1 MNICVPCFFTFHI
14 LLLVMILVSVIIPCY
29 NSERYIVQSIESVI
43 MQTFQQWEM
52 IIVDDCSTD
61 NSADIIK
68 KYEAKDFR
76 IRYLKTNEPS
86 GSPSIPRNIGIR
98 EARGRY
104 IAFLDSDDIW
114 LPKKLEE
121 QLKFI
126 DQPNVAMVFSN
137 FEKVDQAG
145 RRTKRKIIAPS
156 VVDYHL
162 LLRGNCIGC
171 LTVMY
176 DTEKVGKM
184 YFKNVRHEDCALWLS
199 ILKKGY
205 KAQNTNSVMALYR
218 VGNHS
223 ISSNKMKILSWQWN
237 ILRKE
242 EKLPWGRAVFLYIH
256 YAVKALLKAI
266 K

>member
-1 MNICVPCFFTFHI
+1 
-14 LLLVMILVSVIIPCY
+14 MILVSVIIPCY

-184 YFKNVRHEDCALWLS
+184 YFKNVRHEDCALGFLS
-199 ILKKGY
+199 
-205 KAQNTNSVMALYR
+205 
-218 VGNHS
+218 
-223 ISSNKMKILSWQWN
+223 
-237 ILRKE
+237 
-242 EKLPWGRAVFLYIH
+242 
-256 YAVKALLKAI
+256 
-266 K
+266 

>member
-1 MNICVPCFFTFHI
+1 
-14 LLLVMILVSVIIPCY
+14 MILVSVIIPCY

-145 RRTKRKIIAPS
+145 RRTKRKIIAP
-156 VVDYHL
+156 L
-162 LLRGNCIGC
+162 I
-171 LTVMY
+171 
-176 DTEKVGKM
+176 
-184 YFKNVRHEDCALWLS
+184 F
-199 ILKKGY
+199 
-205 KAQNTNSVMALYR
+205 
-218 VGNHS
+218 
-223 ISSNKMKILSWQWN
+223 
-237 ILRKE
+237 
-242 EKLPWGRAVFLYIH
+242 
-256 YAVKALLKAI
+256 
-266 K
+266 

>member
-1 MNICVPCFFTFHI
+1 MLI
-14 LLLVMILVSVIIPCY
+14 SIIVPCY

-121 QLKFI
+121 QL
-126 DQPNVAMVFSN
+126 N
-137 FEKVDQAG
+137 
-145 RRTKRKIIAPS
+145 
-156 VVDYHL
+156 L
-162 LLRGNCIGC
+162 
-171 LTVMY
+171 
-176 DTEKVGKM
+176 
-184 YFKNVRHEDCALWLS
+184 
-199 ILKKGY
+199 
-205 KAQNTNSVMALYR
+205 
-218 VGNHS
+218 
-223 ISSNKMKILSWQWN
+223 
-237 ILRKE
+237 
-242 EKLPWGRAVFLYIH
+242 
-256 YAVKALLKAI
+256 
-266 K
+266 